1 MSVTQEPSA
10 PPPLAPAW
18 EVWLIRGL
26 LFIGL
31 LNLGDW
37 LVLTVP
43 QVLRYPY
50 GIDFGEGLLWNQ
62 VRRLLGGENIYGP
75 ITNPPYIVS
84 NYPPGI
90 YLLNALLQW
99 LAPQFDPLLLGRSVS
114 VAGTLAIIAA
124 LFALVR
130 RYAFAPHWTWLLPLA
145 WLFAAPAWRWG
156 VVMRVDS
163 IGIAMTL
170 WGLVIATSGRPW
182 IGAPLW
188 MLAAFTKHSLVAAP
202 LAWALSGSRFADA
215 RRWLPLLLIPG
226 LYLAGQ
232 LMTGGGLLQ
241 HIVGFTANEFRA
253 VRLLAGVGEYLAI
266 SLPLWGLWGL
276 VGLPVAWQPVNR
288 PWTCY
293 LALSTATLVTFAA
306 TGSDSNYYLE
316 PLAALLAA
324 IIVAAGSTPQS
335 PVKEDSPRPAALPA
349 VAGALPLLL
358 IAAFAATN
366 RWGASPEFLLIHQPA
381 RSRVA
386 GDQLVQWLHAAEGP
400 ILSEE
405 YTFLLRADK
414 FPDFQP
420 YIFRLLAESGKWD
433 ESPILDHLQEGGYDY
448 LVLRTNLFQPGN
460 AEEAG
465 MDRLG
470 AGFDRLTTSMEQA
483 IKNRYEIDPRSPVL
497 AESEWYLYRKR
508 LQ

>member
-1 MSVTQEPSA
+1 MLVTQEPSA
-10 PPPLAPAW
+10 PPPQVPAW
-18 EVWLIRGL
+18 EVWLTRAL
-26 LFIGL
+26 LL
-31 LNLGDW
+31 LCLINLGVW
-37 LVLTVP
+37 LVLIVP

-75 ITNPPYIVS
+75 ITSPPYIVS

-99 LAPQFDPLLLGRSVS
+99 LAPQADPLLLGRSVS
-114 VAGTLAIIAA
+114 VAGTLAIVGA

-130 RYAFAPHWTWLLPLA
+130 RYALAPHWAWLLPLA
-145 WLFAAPAWRWG
+145 WLLAAPAWRWG
-156 VVMRVDS
+156 VVMRVDT
-163 IGIAMTL
+163 IGIALTL
-170 WGLVIATSGRPW
+170 WGLVVATSGRPW
-182 IGAPLW
+182 GGAPLW

-202 LAWALSGSRFADA
+202 VAWALSGSRFADA
-215 RRWLPLLLIPG
+215 RRWLPLLLIPAV
-226 LYLAGQ
+226 YLVGQ
-232 LMTGGGLLQ
+232 LMTGGGLMQ

-253 VRLLAGVGEYLAI
+253 ARLLAGAGEYLAI
-266 SLPLWGLWGL
+266 SLPLWGLWWL
-276 VGLPVAWQPVNR
+276 VGFPAAWQPANR

-324 IIVAAGSTPQS
+324 IIVAAGSAHQS
-335 PVKEDSPRPAALPA
+335 PAEADAPLPVAAPAF
-349 VAGALPLLL
+349 AGALPVLLF
-358 IAAFAATN
+358 AAFAATN
-366 RWGASPEFLLIHQPA
+366 RWGASAEFPLIHQA
-381 RSRVA
+381 TRSRAA
-386 GDQLVQWLHAAEGP
+386 GDQLVQWLQAAAGP

-405 YTFLLRADK
+405 YTFLLRAEK

-420 YIFRLLAESGKWD
+420 YIFRLLAESDKWD
-433 ESPILDHLQEGGYDY
+433 ESPMLDRLQEGGYDY

-470 AGFDRLTTSMEQA
+470 AGFDRLTTPMEQA
-483 IKNRYEIDPRSPVL
+483 IKFRYEIDPRSPVL